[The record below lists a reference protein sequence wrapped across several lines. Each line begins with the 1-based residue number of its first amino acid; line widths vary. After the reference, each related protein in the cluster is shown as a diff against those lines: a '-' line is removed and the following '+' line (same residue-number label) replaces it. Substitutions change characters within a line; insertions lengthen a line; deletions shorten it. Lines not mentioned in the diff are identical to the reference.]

1 MNHPTAHLAPVSTP
15 PSRPARDAR
24 IDLFRGAALLAI
36 FVNHIP
42 GNPARF
48 LTWNWLGF
56 SDAAELF
63 MLLAGLSLALAYWG
77 FHARH
82 GWLRLALRLGA
93 RSFRLYRT
101 YLLLALALAAGGAA
115 AFATTGDRAI
125 VWHLGIEPLLDD
137 TVAALPALFALQYLP
152 GYADILATY
161 VPLMLASAFLLPLA
175 ARGTWLVLLPS
186 GLLWAY
192 VQVTGANLSAGFQ
205 GERWMFNPLAWQFL
219 FCIGLCIGV
228 GLKRGLSW
236 PGYRLLDIAAVTWV
250 LAGMVAVEPW
260 RQLGFDHPL
269 PSFLALPL
277 GAKEGL
283 GWPRLLHILALTHL
297 VVRFLPAGADVLRAA
312 WLSPLRLLGRQPLPV
327 FALGAVLSFA
337 GHYALI
343 AWPDPGLARL
353 LFINAGGATAL
364 LLLAALLEW
373 QAAGMPRPD
382 MALRGAVAPF
392 PPACPV
398 ARMMSV
404 EARS

>member
-15 PSRPARDAR
+15 PSCLARDAR

-82 GWLRLALRLGA
+82 GWLRLALRLGS

-115 AFATTGDRAI
+115 AFAATGDRAI

-175 ARGTWLVLLPS
+175 ARGVGLVLLPS

-228 GLKRGLSW
+228 GAKRGLSW
-236 PGYRLLDIAAVTWV
+236 PRHRLLDMAAVTWV

-269 PSFLALPL
+269 PAFLTLPL
-277 GAKEGL
+277 GPKEGL

-312 WLSPLRLLGRQPLPV
+312 WLAPLRLLGRQPLPV

-343 AWPDPGLARL
+343 AWPDPGWARI

-382 MALRGAVAPF
+382 MPLRGPWHPF
-392 PPACPV
+392 HSALTRATDP
-398 ARMMSV
+398 
-404 EARS
+404 